1 MRTGGLQSDRP
12 QFVSRAVEIVKAA
25 AAEIRRIT
33 ETYDGVLTR
42 DGAQLAG
49 RGYAG
54 APVAPGD
61 RFSPDAA
68 RRDAE
73 RLRAALAD
81 PDAKDV
87 LLDDAT
93 TTLQALDAQVRAGHP
108 LTAEQQRY
116 ITDFAN
122 IAGTDALV
130 ALPGLADTGVQQGA
144 DRAEAAVAGTL
155 SALTNPEL
163 GGTADVAAL
172 PAVLR
177 TLTDDPLSAV
187 DDPGRRTDL
196 VHQLEALPRYEG
208 VNQLLGATSV
218 PLGDQFSVT
227 AGQQAIKTSQL
238 TAQVLDR
245 QHFPMPLG
253 LQHRRLPPR
262 AGGGGARLLAAAVQ
276 RVPQPGRGADAA
288 AGRRHPQGV
297 AGHPARR
304 RDRGRGTA
312 RPGDGPGRPVD
323 GTGPAAEAAAATD
336 AKENA
341 QIAAAVL
348 TDVAQDPYGW
358 REAIGKGT
366 PVSDAITGIV
376 VDNIDAFGRDSD
388 AAVDVFT
395 PARIEQGQ
403 YGGFSLGRQDA
414 QDVLTF
420 VGAGRPEDGPD
431 ADLVRVH
438 VAAGQFTQHQI
449 QQAALGAQ
457 DPGTAFGAAG
467 SVTAAVNTA
476 DFRSAMHQYDDAD
489 AARKSL
495 FENGSLAAGVVVD
508 KAVELATA
516 PLPGLV
522 GDGVSALVD
531 HAIDGFAPDDTAGQK
546 GTDLV
551 TAIYGRQ
558 SLEAD
563 HLVVSSLEQA
573 GRLPADTPD
582 LAAVTDASGRGVV
595 AGVVPRRQPGP
606 GRDGAGPHADR
617 GTGEDRARRAP
628 RRRSGLG
635 GIRPGLRG
643 IDQDRAGAAG
653 SRLRQCRSAGR
664 AGVRRGGPAP
674 GEGSCAVG
682 LHVNRGP
689 AAVAMLMLAVVAT
702 LTGCTNAAQ
711 PGASPSTP
719 VDTEVPFAAPAGIS
733 DTDYDVDTFDTCS
746 PFRSTL
752 WLKAAVV
759 DRQLGPQAAPEPGAA
774 AGGAVR
780 GSPRPSPSSPAAAS
794 GTCSTDP
801 RYRPGE
807 RGWDGNSYWQTA
819 TSDETRVCH
828 SFLAAGPAR
837 PETVIHVTVETEEV
851 EAPLH
856 GGGDA
861 HACVFASTLVGASAL
876 ILEPAP
882 TTSR

>member
-1 MRTGGLQSDRP
+1 MTILEEAIAGAGVDPRELHAKLMAGRQGDTLRLAQAFEEAGTVARESYERSRRAHGAIAGGFFNNGGAVLDAGAQDAQAFRLLGQGGQDMHDVAEMLRRSVRALDDAQAASTAATDRMVADLNAVVRAFNLDLRTGGVPADRL

-25 AAEIRRIT
+25 AADIRRIT

-61 RFSPDAA
+61 RFSPEAA

-93 TTLQALDAQVRAGHP
+93 TTLQALDAQVRSGHP

-163 GGTADVAAL
+163 GGTADVGAL

-245 QHFPMPLG
+245 QHFPLPLG
-253 LQHRRLPPR
+253 FNTDAYRPELE
-262 AGGGGARLLAAAVQ
+262 AAA
-276 RVPQPGRGADAA
+276 RGSSLQLTNVSRNLDAA
-288 AGRRHPQGV
+288 QTLLLDADTRKSLLVTRHVDPAGAVTLLER
-297 AGHPARR
+297 A
-304 RDRGRGTA
+304 TA
-312 RPGDGPGRPVD
+312 RVVPVD
-323 GTGPAAEAAAATD
+323 GSGPAAEAAAAVD
-336 AKENA
+336 AQENA
-341 QIAAAVL
+341 QVAAAVL

-358 REAIGKGT
+358 RDAIGKGT

-376 VDNIDAFGRDSD
+376 VDNIDAFGRNSD

-395 PARIEQGQ
+395 PARVPEGQ

-420 VGAGRPEDGPD
+420 VGAGRPADGPD

-438 VAAGQFTQHQI
+438 VAAQQYTQHEI
-449 QQAALGAQ
+449 AQAALGAQ
-457 DPGTAFGAAG
+457 DPGTAFSAAG
-467 SVTAAVNTA
+467 SVNAAVNTA
-476 DFRSAMHQYDDAD
+476 DFRSAMHVHDDAD

-508 KAVELATA
+508 KAVEIATA

-531 HAIDGFAPDDTAGQK
+531 QAIDGYAPEDTAGRK

-551 TAIYGRQ
+551 DAIYGRQ

-563 HLVVSSLEQA
+563 HLVVSTLEQA
-573 GRLPADTPD
+573 GKLPADAPD
-582 LAAVTDASGRGVV
+582 LAAVTDATGRVSSLESFRDGNPDPDVTALGVPPSE
-595 AGVVPRRQPGP
+595 ALARIARHGP
-606 GRDGAGPHADR
+606 AGAGPDWEA
-617 GTGEDRARRAP
+617 
-628 RRRSGLG
+628 
-635 GIRPGLRG
+635 
-643 IDQDRAGAAG
+643 
-653 SRLRQCRSAGR
+653 
-664 AGVRRGGPAP
+664 
-674 GEGSCAVG
+674 
-682 LHVNRGP
+682 
-689 AAVAMLMLAVVAT
+689 
-702 LTGCTNAAQ
+702 
-711 PGASPSTP
+711 
-719 VDTEVPFAAPAGIS
+719 
-733 DTDYDVDTFDTCS
+733 
-746 PFRSTL
+746 
-752 WLKAAVV
+752 
-759 DRQLGPQAAPEPGAA
+759 
-774 AGGAVR
+774 AVR
-780 GSPRPSPSSPAAAS
+780 GYQDSIKIELARLDPDYANP
-794 GTCSTDP
+794 DP
-801 RYRPGE
+801 RVELESGE
-807 RGWDGNSYWQTA
+807 VDRLQGK
-819 TSDETRVCH
+819 ERVPWG
-828 SFLAAGPAR
+828 FM
-837 PETVIHVTVETEEV
+837 
-851 EAPLH
+851 
-856 GGGDA
+856 
-861 HACVFASTLVGASAL
+861 
-876 ILEPAP
+876 
-882 TTSR
+882 

>member
-1 MRTGGLQSDRP
+1 M
-12 QFVSRAVEIVKAA
+12 
-25 AAEIRRIT
+25 
-33 ETYDGVLTR
+33 
-42 DGAQLAG
+42 
-49 RGYAG
+49 
-54 APVAPGD
+54 
-61 RFSPDAA
+61 
-68 RRDAE
+68 
-73 RLRAALAD
+73 
-81 PDAKDV
+81 
-87 LLDDAT
+87 
-93 TTLQALDAQVRAGHP
+93 
-108 LTAEQQRY
+108 
-116 ITDFAN
+116 
-122 IAGTDALV
+122 
-130 ALPGLADTGVQQGA
+130 
-144 DRAEAAVAGTL
+144 AGTL

-163 GGTADVAAL
+163 GGTADVGAL

-245 QHFPMPLG
+245 QHFPLPLG
-253 LQHRRLPPR
+253 FNTDAFRPELE
-262 AGGGGARLLAAAVQ
+262 AAA
-276 RVPQPGRGADAA
+276 RGSSLQLSNVSRNLDAA
-288 AGRRHPQGV
+288 QTLLQDADTRKALLVTPHVDATGAV
-297 AGHPARR
+297 ALL
-304 RDRGRGTA
+304 DRATA
-312 RPGDGPGRPVD
+312 RVVPVD

-358 REAIGKGT
+358 RDAIGKGT

-420 VGAGRPEDGPD
+420 VGAGRPADGPD

-457 DPGTAFGAAG
+457 DPGTAFSAAG
-467 SVTAAVNTA
+467 NVTAAVNTA
-476 DFRSAMHQYDDAD
+476 DFRSAMHEYDDAD

-508 KAVELATA
+508 NAVELATA

-582 LAAVTDASGRGVV
+582 LAAVTDASGRVSSLESFRDGNPDPDVT
-595 AGVVPRRQPGP
+595 ALGP
-606 GRDGAGPHADR
+606 TPTEALARIARDGPPGAGPDWEASVRGYEESIKIELARLDPDYANADPR
-617 GTGEDRARRAP
+617 VELESGEVDR
-628 RRRSGLG
+628 
-635 GIRPGLRG
+635 LRG
-643 IDQDRAGAAG
+643 KDR
-653 SRLRQCRSAGR
+653 
-664 AGVRRGGPAP
+664 
-674 GEGSCAVG
+674 
-682 LHVNRGP
+682 
-689 AAVAMLMLAVVAT
+689 
-702 LTGCTNAAQ
+702 
-711 PGASPSTP
+711 
-719 VDTEVPFAAPAGIS
+719 VPWGFM
-733 DTDYDVDTFDTCS
+733 
-746 PFRSTL
+746 
-752 WLKAAVV
+752 
-759 DRQLGPQAAPEPGAA
+759 
-774 AGGAVR
+774 
-780 GSPRPSPSSPAAAS
+780 
-794 GTCSTDP
+794 
-801 RYRPGE
+801 
-807 RGWDGNSYWQTA
+807 
-819 TSDETRVCH
+819 
-828 SFLAAGPAR
+828 
-837 PETVIHVTVETEEV
+837 
-851 EAPLH
+851 
-856 GGGDA
+856 
-861 HACVFASTLVGASAL
+861 
-876 ILEPAP
+876 
-882 TTSR
+882 

>member
-1 MRTGGLQSDRP
+1 MSILEEAIAGAGVDPRELHAKLMAGRQDDTVRLAQAFEEAGTVARDAYERGRQAHGAIAGGFFNNGGPVLDAGAQDAQAWRLLGQGGQDMHDVAEMLRRSVRALDDAQAASRAVTDRMVGDLNAVASAFTLNMRTGGLQSDRP

-163 GGTADVAAL
+163 GGTADVGAL

-245 QHFPMPLG
+245 QHFPLPLG
-253 LQHRRLPPR
+253 FNTDAFRPELE
-262 AGGGGARLLAAAVQ
+262 AAA
-276 RVPQPGRGADAA
+276 RGSSLQLSNVSRNLDAA
-288 AGRRHPQGV
+288 QTLLQDADTRKALLVTPHVDATGAV
-297 AGHPARR
+297 ALL
-304 RDRGRGTA
+304 DRATA
-312 RPGDGPGRPVD
+312 RVVPVD

-358 REAIGKGT
+358 RDAIGKGT

-457 DPGTAFGAAG
+457 DPGTAFSAAG
-467 SVTAAVNTA
+467 NVTAAVNTA
-476 DFRSAMHQYDDAD
+476 DFRSAMHEYDDAD

-508 KAVELATA
+508 HAVELATA

-551 TAIYGRQ
+551 TTIYGRQ

-582 LAAVTDASGRGVV
+582 LAAVTDATGRVSSLESFRDGNPDPDVT
-595 AGVVPRRQPGP
+595 ALGP
-606 GRDGAGPHADR
+606 TPTEALARIARDGPPGAGPDWEASVRGYEESIKIELARLDPDYANADPR
-617 GTGEDRARRAP
+617 VELESGEVDR
-628 RRRSGLG
+628 
-635 GIRPGLRG
+635 LRG
-643 IDQDRAGAAG
+643 KDR
-653 SRLRQCRSAGR
+653 
-664 AGVRRGGPAP
+664 
-674 GEGSCAVG
+674 
-682 LHVNRGP
+682 
-689 AAVAMLMLAVVAT
+689 
-702 LTGCTNAAQ
+702 
-711 PGASPSTP
+711 
-719 VDTEVPFAAPAGIS
+719 VPWGFM
-733 DTDYDVDTFDTCS
+733 
-746 PFRSTL
+746 
-752 WLKAAVV
+752 
-759 DRQLGPQAAPEPGAA
+759 
-774 AGGAVR
+774 
-780 GSPRPSPSSPAAAS
+780 
-794 GTCSTDP
+794 
-801 RYRPGE
+801 
-807 RGWDGNSYWQTA
+807 
-819 TSDETRVCH
+819 
-828 SFLAAGPAR
+828 
-837 PETVIHVTVETEEV
+837 
-851 EAPLH
+851 
-856 GGGDA
+856 
-861 HACVFASTLVGASAL
+861 
-876 ILEPAP
+876 
-882 TTSR
+882 

>member
-1 MRTGGLQSDRP
+1 MVVDLNAVASAFTLNMRTGGLQSDRP

-245 QHFPMPLG
+245 QHFPLPLG
-253 LQHRRLPPR
+253 FNTDAFRPELE
-262 AGGGGARLLAAAVQ
+262 AAA
-276 RVPQPGRGADAA
+276 RGSSLQLSNVSRNLDAA
-288 AGRRHPQGV
+288 QTLLQDADTRKALLVTPHVDATGAV
-297 AGHPARR
+297 ALL
-304 RDRGRGTA
+304 DRATA
-312 RPGDGPGRPVD
+312 RVVPVD

-341 QIAAAVL
+341 QVAAAVL

-358 REAIGKGT
+358 RDAIGKGT

-438 VAAGQFTQHQI
+438 VAARQFTQHQI

-457 DPGTAFGAAG
+457 DPGTAFGTAG

-476 DFRSAMHQYDDAD
+476 DFRSAMHVHDDAD

-508 KAVELATA
+508 QAVELATA

-531 HAIDGFAPDDTAGQK
+531 QAIDGFAPDDTAGQK

-563 HLVVSSLEQA
+563 HLVVSTLEQA
-573 GRLPADTPD
+573 GRLPADAPD
-582 LAAVTDASGRGVV
+582 LAAVTDATGRVSSLESF
-595 AGVVPRRQPGP
+595 
-606 GRDGAGPHADR
+606 RDGNPDPDVTALGPTPTEALAR
-617 GTGEDRARRAP
+617 IARARAR

-635 GIRPGLRG
+635 GSRPGLRG
-643 IDQDRAGAAG
+643 LDQDRAGAAG

-682 LHVNRGP
+682 LHVSRGP
-689 AAVAMLMLAVVAT
+689 AAVAVLALAV

-711 PGASPSTP
+711 ARRVPEHPGRHRGPVQLRRPGSPTPTSTSTPSTR
-719 VDTEVPFAAPAGIS
+719 AR
-733 DTDYDVDTFDTCS
+733 
-746 PFRSTL
+746 RSG
-752 WLKAAVV
+752 
-759 DRQLGPQAAPEPGAA
+759 RRCG
-774 AGGAVR
+774 
-780 GSPRPSPSSPAAAS
+780 
-794 GTCSTDP
+794 
-801 RYRPGE
+801 
-807 RGWDGNSYWQTA
+807 
-819 TSDETRVCH
+819 
-828 SFLAAGPAR
+828 
-837 PETVIHVTVETEEV
+837 
-851 EAPLH
+851 
-856 GGGDA
+856 
-861 HACVFASTLVGASAL
+861 
-876 ILEPAP
+876 
-882 TTSR
+882 

>member
-1 MRTGGLQSDRP
+1 VSILEEAIAGAGVDPRELHAKLMAGRQDDTVRLAQAFEEAGTVARDAYDRGRQAHGAIAGGFFNNGGPVLDAGAQDAQAWRLLGQGGQDMHDVAEMLRRSVRALDDAQAASRAVTDRMVGDLNAVASAFTLNLRTGGLQSDRP

-54 APVAPGD
+54 APAAPGD
-61 RFSPDAA
+61 RFSSDAA

-116 ITDFAN
+116 ITDFAD
-122 IAGTDALV
+122 IAGTDALL

-227 AGQQAIKTSQL
+227 AGQQALKTSQL
-238 TAQVLDR
+238 AAQVLDR
-245 QHFPMPLG
+245 QHFPLPLG
-253 LQHRRLPPR
+253 FNTDAFRPELE
-262 AGGGGARLLAAAVQ
+262 AAA
-276 RVPQPGRGADAA
+276 RGSSLQLSNVSRNLDAA
-288 AGRRHPQGV
+288 QTLLQDADTRKALLVTPHVDATGAV
-297 AGHPARR
+297 ALL
-304 RDRGRGTA
+304 DRATA
-312 RPGDGPGRPVD
+312 RVVPVD

-336 AKENA
+336 AKQNA

-358 REAIGKGT
+358 RDAIGKGT

-467 SVTAAVNTA
+467 NVTAAVNTA
-476 DFRSAMHQYDDAD
+476 DFRSAMHEYDDAD

-508 KAVELATA
+508 HAVELATA

-551 TAIYGRQ
+551 TTIYGRQ

-582 LAAVTDASGRGVV
+582 LAAVTDATGRVSSLESFRDGNPDPDVTSL
-595 AGVVPRRQPGP
+595 GP
-606 GRDGAGPHADR
+606 TPTEALARIARDGPLGAGPDWEASVRGYEESIKIELARLDPDYANADPR
-617 GTGEDRARRAP
+617 VELESGEVDR
-628 RRRSGLG
+628 
-635 GIRPGLRG
+635 LRG
-643 IDQDRAGAAG
+643 KDR
-653 SRLRQCRSAGR
+653 
-664 AGVRRGGPAP
+664 
-674 GEGSCAVG
+674 
-682 LHVNRGP
+682 
-689 AAVAMLMLAVVAT
+689 
-702 LTGCTNAAQ
+702 
-711 PGASPSTP
+711 
-719 VDTEVPFAAPAGIS
+719 VPWGFM
-733 DTDYDVDTFDTCS
+733 
-746 PFRSTL
+746 
-752 WLKAAVV
+752 
-759 DRQLGPQAAPEPGAA
+759 
-774 AGGAVR
+774 
-780 GSPRPSPSSPAAAS
+780 
-794 GTCSTDP
+794 
-801 RYRPGE
+801 
-807 RGWDGNSYWQTA
+807 
-819 TSDETRVCH
+819 
-828 SFLAAGPAR
+828 
-837 PETVIHVTVETEEV
+837 
-851 EAPLH
+851 
-856 GGGDA
+856 
-861 HACVFASTLVGASAL
+861 
-876 ILEPAP
+876 
-882 TTSR
+882 

>member
-1 MRTGGLQSDRP
+1 MRTGGVQSDRP

-61 RFSPDAA
+61 RFSPEAA

-163 GGTADVAAL
+163 GGTADVGAL

-245 QHFPMPLG
+245 QHFPLPLG
-253 LQHRRLPPR
+253 FNTDAYRPELE
-262 AGGGGARLLAAAVQ
+262 AAA
-276 RVPQPGRGADAA
+276 RGSSLQLSTVSRNLDAA
-288 AGRRHPQGV
+288 QTLLLDADTRKSLLVTPHVDATGAV
-297 AGHPARR
+297 ALL
-304 RDRGRGTA
+304 DRATA
-312 RPGDGPGRPVD
+312 RVVPVE
-323 GTGPAAEAAAATD
+323 GSGPAAEAAAATD

-341 QIAAAVL
+341 QVAAAVL

-366 PVSDAITGIV
+366 PISDAITGIA
-376 VDNIDAFGRDSD
+376 VDNIDAFGRNSD

-395 PARIEQGQ
+395 PARVPEGQ

-414 QDVLTF
+414 QDALTF
-420 VGAGRPEDGPD
+420 IGAGRPDDGPD

-438 VAAGQFTQHQI
+438 VAAQQFTQHEI
-449 QQAALGAQ
+449 AQAALGVQ
-457 DPGTAFGAAG
+457 DPGTAFGTAS
-467 SVTAAVNTA
+467 SVNAAVNTA
-476 DFRSAMHQYDDAD
+476 DFRSAMRLHDDAD

-531 HAIDGFAPDDTAGQK
+531 AIDGYAPETAG
-546 GTDLV
+546 TTVSDLRPA
-551 TAIYGRQ
+551 TPWSQHPNPTSPTSPPSPTRP
-558 SLEAD
+558 
-563 HLVVSSLEQA
+563 A
-573 GRLPADTPD
+573 GC
-582 LAAVTDASGRGVV
+582 
-595 AGVVPRRQPGP
+595 RRW
-606 GRDGAGPHADR
+606 
-617 GTGEDRARRAP
+617 
-628 RRRSGLG
+628 S
-635 GIRPGLRG
+635 
-643 IDQDRAGAAG
+643 
-653 SRLRQCRSAGR
+653 RSA
-664 AGVRRGGPAP
+664 
-674 GEGSCAVG
+674 
-682 LHVNRGP
+682 
-689 AAVAMLMLAVVAT
+689 
-702 LTGCTNAAQ
+702 
-711 PGASPSTP
+711 
-719 VDTEVPFAAPAGIS
+719 
-733 DTDYDVDTFDTCS
+733 
-746 PFRSTL
+746 
-752 WLKAAVV
+752 
-759 DRQLGPQAAPEPGAA
+759 
-774 AGGAVR
+774 
-780 GSPRPSPSSPAAAS
+780 
-794 GTCSTDP
+794 
-801 RYRPGE
+801 
-807 RGWDGNSYWQTA
+807 TA
-819 TSDETRVCH
+819 TRTR
-828 SFLAAGPAR
+828 
-837 PETVIHVTVETEEV
+837 T
-851 EAPLH
+851 
-856 GGGDA
+856 
-861 HACVFASTLVGASAL
+861 
-876 ILEPAP
+876 
-882 TTSR
+882 